1 MISCAGMEGATGSQ
15 LQVRRFAGPSDY
27 ERMIDYF
34 LGGDDALLRG
44 MGVDP
49 EKLPPRQVWLDSAL
63 LDHQRIDADKER
75 SYLAWIHEGTAVGHS
90 SINRIRIGE
99 EAFIHLHLWVGS
111 LRQAGLG
118 TQYFRA
124 SAAEFMRA
132 FRLRRL
138 YCEPY
143 AENPGPNRVLLKAG
157 FRFLRRYRTVPG
169 PINFEQD
176 VNQYVLEFPA
186 DVAGRQAHAAGG
198 A

>member
-1 MISCAGMEGATGSQ
+1 MEESTAPHI
-15 LQVRRFAGPSDY
+15 QVRSFAGPIDY
-27 ERMIDYF
+27 ERMVDYF
-34 LGGDDALLRG
+34 LGADEVFLRG

-49 EKLPPRQVWLDSAL
+49 QKLPQRQTWLESAL
-63 LDHQRIDADKER
+63 LDHQRIDAEKER
-75 SYLAWIHEGTAVGHS
+75 AYLAWIHQGVPVGHS
-90 SINRIRIGE
+90 SISKIRLGE
-99 EAFIHLHLWVGS
+99 EAFIHLHLWVGG

-118 TQYFRA
+118 TQCFRA

-176 VNQYVLEFPA
+176 VNQYVLETH
-186 DVAGRQAHAAGG
+186 D
-198 A
+198 

>member
-1 MISCAGMEGATGSQ
+1 MISCPGMEGSTGLQ
-15 LQVRRFAGPSDY
+15 IQVRPFAGQSDY

-34 LGGDDALLRG
+34 LGAGEAFLRG

-49 EKLPPRQVWLDSAL
+49 KRLPDRQAWLASVL
-63 LDHQRIDADKER
+63 LDHQRSDAEKGR
-75 SYLAWIHEGTAVGHS
+75 AYLAWIHQGVPVGHS
-90 SINRIRIGE
+90 SISKIRPGE
-99 EAFIHLHLWVGS
+99 EAFIHLHLWVGG

-118 TQYFRA
+118 TQFFSA
-124 SAAEFMRA
+124 SAAEFLRV

-143 AENPGPNRVLLKAG
+143 AENPGPNRVLVKAG

-176 VNQYVLEFPA
+176 VNQYVLETH
-186 DVAGRQAHAAGG
+186 D
-198 A
+198 

>member
-1 MISCAGMEGATGSQ
+1 MISCTGMEMATGSQ
-15 LQVRRFAGPSDY
+15 VQVRPFAGQSDY

-34 LGGDDALLRG
+34 LGADEVFLRG

-49 EKLPPRQVWLDSAL
+49 KKLPDRQAWLEAAL
-63 LDHQRIDADKER
+63 LDHRRTDAEKER
-75 SYLAWIHEGTAVGHS
+75 AYLAWIHQGVPVGHS
-90 SINRIRIGE
+90 SINRIRVGE
-99 EAFIHLHLWVGS
+99 QAFIHLHLWVGG

-118 TQYFRA
+118 TQYFSA

-143 AENPGPNRVLLKAG
+143 AENPGPNRALVKAG
-157 FRFLRRYRTVPG
+157 FRFIKRYRTVPG

-176 VNQYVLEFPA
+176 VNQYVLESR
-186 DVAGRQAHAAGG
+186 G
-198 A
+198 

>member
-1 MISCAGMEGATGSQ
+1 LVSCPGMEGSTGSQ
-15 LQVRRFAGPSDY
+15 VQVRPFVGQIDY

-34 LGGDDALLRG
+34 LGADDAFLRG

-49 EKLPPRQVWLDSAL
+49 KKLPDRQAWLESAL
-63 LDHQRIDADKER
+63 LDHQRIDAEKER
-75 SYLAWIHEGTAVGHS
+75 AYLAWINQGIPVGHS
-90 SINRIRIGE
+90 SISKIRSGE
-99 EAFIHLHLWVGS
+99 EAFIHLHLWVGG
-111 LRQAGLG
+111 LRRAGLG
-118 TQYFRA
+118 TQYFSA

-157 FRFLRRYRTVPG
+157 FQFIRRYRTVPG

-176 VNQYVLEFPA
+176 VNQYVLESR
-186 DVAGRQAHAAGG
+186 G
-198 A
+198 